1 MTSQM
6 GSLPRPARSAPENAR
21 SVATG
26 TVRSA
31 MLTYLGQIVIQQE
44 AATKGSCPRP
54 PPRADCARGASALSW
69 SGRNIPSVGP
79 RRKSIRRGTA
89 PAGAEPACEENRHGR
104 KTVRPPRWGHL
115 VRRQAGALGRGD
127 AARALPR
134 LALRELG
141 VRGRA
146 RLWRRDLQMHRA
158 FAAAEAI
165 GRAARLRHPLLG
177 RRNRRR
183 QAVAAGKE
191 RPDRR
196 LCAADLLA
204 RLGNDG

>member
-31 MLTYLGQIVIQQE
+31 MLTYLFRSDCYPTRGRHERIVP
-44 AATKGSCPRP
+44 AA
-54 PPRADCARGASALSW
+54 PPRVDCARGASALSW

-89 PAGAEPACEENRHGR
+89 PAGAGPASEENRHGR

-115 VRRQAGALGRGD
+115 VRRQAGALGRGH

-146 RLWRRDLQMHRA
+146 RLWRRNLQMHRA
-158 FAAAEAI
+158 FAAPEAI
-165 GRAARLRHPLLG
+165 G
-177 RRNRRR
+177 
-183 QAVAAGKE
+183 
-191 RPDRR
+191 
-196 LCAADLLA
+196 
-204 RLGNDG
+204 

>member
-6 GSLPRPARSAPENAR
+6 GSLPRPARSALENAR

-31 MLTYLGQIVIQQE
+31 MLTYLGQIVIQQGGRHE
-44 AATKGSCPRP
+44 RIVPAA
-54 PPRADCARGASALSW
+54 PPRADCARGVSALSW

-79 RRKSIRRGTA
+79 RRKSIRRGTT
-89 PAGAEPACEENRHGR
+89 PAGAGPASEETRHGR
-104 KTVRPPRWGHL
+104 KTVRPPRGGHL
-115 VRRQAGALGRGD
+115 VRRQAGALGRGH

-146 RLWRRDLQMHRA
+146 RLWRRNLQMHRA
-158 FAAAEAI
+158 FGAAQAI
-165 GRAARLRHPLLG
+165 G
-177 RRNRRR
+177 
-183 QAVAAGKE
+183 
-191 RPDRR
+191 
-196 LCAADLLA
+196 
-204 RLGNDG
+204 

>member
-6 GSLPRPARSAPENAR
+6 GSLARPARSALENAR

-31 MLTYLGQIVIQQE
+31 MLTYLDQIVIQQE
-44 AATKGSCPRP
+44 AGTKGSCPRP
-54 PPRADCARGASALSW
+54 RPERIAPEAQARSHG

-79 RRKSIRRGTA
+79 RRKSIRRGTT
-89 PAGAEPACEENRHGR
+89 PAGAGPASEETRHGR

-115 VRRQAGALGRGD
+115 VRRQARALGRGY

-134 LALRELG
+134 LALCELG

-146 RLWRRDLQMHRA
+146 RLWRRNLQMHRA
-158 FAAAEAI
+158 FGAAEAI
-165 GRAARLRHPLLG
+165 G
-177 RRNRRR
+177 
-183 QAVAAGKE
+183 
-191 RPDRR
+191 
-196 LCAADLLA
+196 
-204 RLGNDG
+204 